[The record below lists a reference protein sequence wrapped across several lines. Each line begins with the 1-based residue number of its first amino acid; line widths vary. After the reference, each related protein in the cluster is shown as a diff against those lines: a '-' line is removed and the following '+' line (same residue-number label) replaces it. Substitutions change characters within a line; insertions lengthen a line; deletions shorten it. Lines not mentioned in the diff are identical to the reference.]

1 MKRANSSSK
10 ILTTAAIGILTSALF
25 LTTLGCKNPKT
36 ATTSENFI
44 STIDGHFI
52 DHSDCLLVDTRFP
65 YETSDPAKT
74 KQMDSLVTALLLTKS
89 EEKSI
94 HASRYTPTTAG
105 ARYAP
110 RFCYGHRRVTTIDG
124 FTPPA
129 VANGFNETQVTYHY
143 SMQEVPVWAKT
154 PEVLAAFPDAA
165 KAING
170 QATATITLAQS
181 PVGWQVPN

>member
-1 MKRANSSSK
+1 LTLADTISK
-10 ILTTAAIGILTSALF
+10 ISLKVSIGSLSAL
-25 LTTLGCKNPKT
+25 LLLAPLGCKNPKT

-44 STIDGHFI
+44 ATIDGHFME
-52 DHSDCLLVDTRFP
+52 HSDCLLVDTRFP

-94 HASRYTPTTAG
+94 HASRYTPSPAG

-129 VANGFNETQVTYHY
+129 LANGFNETQVTYHY

-154 PEVLAAFPDAA
+154 PEVLAAFPEMSQ
-165 KAING
+165 KING
-170 QATATITLAQS
+170 QASDKITLAQS